1 MERKIKVG
9 GLYRHFKGTL
19 YRVLAVAK
27 HTETEETL
35 VIYEAKDGGT
45 VYARPLDMF
54 LSPVE
59 RDKYPDVA
67 VEYRFEEEN

>member
-1 MERKIKVG
+1 MEREIKVG

-27 HTETEETL
+27 HTETGEQL

-45 VYARPLDMF
+45 VYARPRDMF

-59 RDKYPDVA
+59 REKYPDVA
-67 VEYRFEEEN
+67 AKYRFEEEK

>member
-1 MERKIKVG
+1 MEREIKVG

-27 HTETEETL
+27 HTETGEAL
-35 VIYEAKDGGT
+35 VIYEARDGGT
-45 VYARPLDMF
+45 VYARPKEMF

-59 RDKYPDVA
+59 REKYPDVEA
-67 VEYRFEEEN
+67 EYRFEEEK